1 VLGELL
7 SSNGHGD
14 GKDGRHGDGDTSD
27 QEDEDVV
34 QTVSVRVSEVGV
46 EDEDLEDD
54 EDTDGDHA
62 EESDLGEDSLEMTGG
77 VVVLS
82 DKSGGS
88 SKEGVGTSRDDDTL
102 GLSLLAGRSAAKGK
116 DRDRSAFVRSG
127 KRQ

>member
-54 EDTDGDHA
+54 EDTDGD
-62 EESDLGEDSLEMTGG
+62 LEMTGG